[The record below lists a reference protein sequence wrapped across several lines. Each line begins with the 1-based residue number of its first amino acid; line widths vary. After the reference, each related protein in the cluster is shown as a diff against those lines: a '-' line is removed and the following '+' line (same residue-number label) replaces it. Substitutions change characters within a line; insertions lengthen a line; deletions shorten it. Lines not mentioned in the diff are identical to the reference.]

1 MWVNAAPRLAM
12 PRAAGA
18 SPRSPANFVTL
29 LGPILQS
36 MRSSLSDGDSITAS
50 GAMLAASPCD
60 DRREQRRFGTV
71 LEKRGNA
78 TYDRTPGQVVMSGS
92 LWKERSTWL
101 HKMGTM
107 GDLYRYRLRFCA
119 LIHGHPNGGYVWPSR
134 AWGAWNARALLAFIS
149 ARWHGIV

>member
-1 MWVNAAPRLAM
+1 M
-12 PRAAGA
+12 
-18 SPRSPANFVTL
+18 
-29 LGPILQS
+29 
-36 MRSSLSDGDSITAS
+36 TAQ
-50 GAMLAASPCD
+50 G
-60 DRREQRRFGTV
+60 FGTV
-71 LEKRGNA
+71 VEKRGNA

-101 HKMGTM
+101 HKMGNPM

-119 LIHGHPNGGYVWPSR
+119 LSHGHPNGGYVWPSR